1 MERVGMHERRERE
14 RESSQETRAETSDDQ
29 RAGDGPWGTLGW
41 ARARGELH
49 RRVLRKDDDSER
61 EPEGAADHT
70 GQAGEHGSDAGRRP
84 NRPDT
89 RLMTLRLGCIL
100 YGRGHCIT
108 ACVHPLTQRRRSTER
123 TDVGRPRP
131 RAIHPVV
138 RGVNRKAMAGCQ
150 PAVVAARCFWCSRA

>member
-49 RRVLRKDDDSER
+49 RRVLRTDDDSER

-70 GQAGEHGSDAGRRP
+70 GQAGEHGSDGAEPTRHQTNDFTFRVHCVRTWTLHHCMRTSFNATTTQHRADRRGSTAPTSYPPRRP
-84 NRPDT
+84 
-89 RLMTLRLGCIL
+89 
-100 YGRGHCIT
+100 
-108 ACVHPLTQRRRSTER
+108 
-123 TDVGRPRP
+123 
-131 RAIHPVV
+131 
-138 RGVNRKAMAGCQ
+138 RGVNRIAMAGCQ

>member
-49 RRVLRKDDDSER
+49 RRVLRTDDDSER

-70 GQAGEHGSDAGRRP
+70 GQAGEHGSDGADD
-84 NRPDT
+84 RPDT
-89 RLMTLRLGCIL
+89 RLMTLRLGCIV

-150 PAVVAARCFWCSRA
+150 PAGVAARCFWCSRA